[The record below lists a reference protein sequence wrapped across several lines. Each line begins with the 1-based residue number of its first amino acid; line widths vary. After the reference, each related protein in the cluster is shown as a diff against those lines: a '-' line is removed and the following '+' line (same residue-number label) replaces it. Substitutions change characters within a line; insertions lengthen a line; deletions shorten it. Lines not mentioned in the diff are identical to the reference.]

1 MGSVRRKTITRKLPD
16 HAEVF
21 IRNDDRFARW
31 VDGRG
36 QKQTAKVIVGRNGL
50 DRIIVQSKTYTA
62 KYRDADGITREEA
75 TGCRD
80 IQAARAVLQ
89 DLETRV
95 EKVKA
100 GILSSAEDRI
110 SKHQRTAIAD
120 QIGAYLTKLDS
131 DDTSSDHRDNVS
143 RSLNRIF
150 EHCAFSTLADFNR
163 ESAEGYFAHA
173 KKRGAS
179 ARTRNLDR
187 SALVAFCNW
196 CIETN
201 RLAANPFDRIK
212 KANEEADRRLI
223 RRTLAVD
230 EIERLLDATRRRPL
244 METMTIRTGK
254 NKGQLKAN
262 VRPEVQAEK
271 QRLGYE
277 RALVYACLIYTGL
290 RKSELASLA
299 VGQVVL
305 DAEPAYI
312 ILDAADEKSRRGAC
326 LPLHPELARHIR
338 IWIEEKAGLEGGKLG
353 PDVPLFYVPTGLDRI
368 FNRDLEL
375 AGIAK
380 RDGLGRVVDVHSLRH
395 CHASLLAR
403 LGVTPAVAQKSMRHS
418 DIRLTMDVY
427 THVEV
432 EEVAV
437 AVSMLPSH
445 IFASIDDARRDFPEK
460 PESRV
465 APDVAPKTVHEGQIV
480 TNPANLS
487 DAPVEK
493 NVDSTIDVSAC
504 PDKRKRP
511 LTTHVNDLFQ
521 EREKGFEPST
531 SSLGS

>member
-1 MGSVRRKTITRKLPD
+1 MGSVRRKTNTKKFPEN
-16 HAEVF
+16 AEVF
-21 IRNDDRFARW
+21 IRNEGRFARW
-31 VDGRG
+31 VDGKG
-36 QKQTAKVIVGRNGL
+36 QKRTAKVIVGRDGS

-62 KYRDADGITREEA
+62 KYRDADGVTREVA

-89 DLETRV
+89 DLETRA

-100 GILSSAEDRI
+100 GIVSSAEDRI

-120 QIGAYLTKLDS
+120 HIAAYMTKLDS
-131 DDTSSDHRDNVS
+131 DDTSADHRDNVS

-150 EHCAFSTLADFNR
+150 EHCAFSTLSDFNR
-163 ESAEGYFAHA
+163 ESAEGYFANA

-230 EIERLLDATRRRPL
+230 EIERLLDAARRRPL
-244 METMTIRTGK
+244 IETMTIRTGK

-262 VRPEVQAEK
+262 VRPEVRAEK
-271 QRLGYE
+271 ERLGYE

-299 VGQVVL
+299 IGQVVL
-305 DAEPAYI
+305 DTETAHFV
-312 ILDAADEKSRRGAC
+312 LNAADEKARRGAR
-326 LPLHPELARHIR
+326 LPLHPQLATGIR
-338 IWIEEKAGLEGGKLG
+338 FWIEERTKLEGGELCE
-353 PDVPLFYVPTGLDRI
+353 DVPLFYVPTGLDRI

-380 RDGLGRVVDVHSLRH
+380 RDALGRVVDVHSLRH
-395 CHASLLAR
+395 CHASLLAQS
-403 LGVTPAVAQKSMRHS
+403 GVAPAVAQKSMRHS

-432 EEVAV
+432 AEVAGAV
-437 AVSMLPSH
+437 ATLPSH
-445 IFASIDDARRDFPEK
+445 ILGSILNQRGCESGTPDSQFAPEF
-460 PESRV
+460 
-465 APDVAPKTVHEGQIV
+465 APKTVQEGQIV
-480 TNPANLS
+480 TNPGNLS
-487 DAPVEK
+487 GETADK
-493 NVDSTIDVSAC
+493 SVDSTIDVSAC

-511 LTTHVNDLFQ
+511 LTTRVNGLLQ
-521 EREKGFEPST
+521 ERERGFEPPT

>member
-1 MGSVRRKTITRKLPD
+1 MGSVRRKTNTKKFPEN
-16 HAEVF
+16 AELF
-21 IRNDDRFARW
+21 IRNDGRFARW

-36 QKQTAKVIVGRNGL
+36 QKRTAKVTVGRDGL
-50 DRIIVQSKTYTA
+50 DRIVVQSKTYTA
-62 KYRDADGITREEA
+62 KYRDADGVTREVA

-80 IQAARAVLQ
+80 IQAARAILQ
-89 DLETRV
+89 DLETRA

-100 GILSSAEDRI
+100 GIVSSTEDRI
-110 SKHQRTAIAD
+110 SKHQRTPIAD
-120 QIGAYLTKLDS
+120 HIAAYMTKLDS
-131 DDTSSDHRDNVS
+131 DDTSADHRDNVS

-150 EHCAFSTLADFNR
+150 EHCGYATISDFNR

-201 RLAANPFDRIK
+201 RMAANPFNRIK

-230 EIERLLDATRRRPL
+230 EIERLLDAARHRPL
-244 METMTIRTGK
+244 IETMTIRTGK

-262 VRPEVQAEK
+262 VRPEVRTEK
-271 QRLGYE
+271 ERLGYE
-277 RALVYACLIYTGL
+277 RALIYASLIYTGL

-299 VGQVVL
+299 IGQVVL
-305 DAEPAYI
+305 DVETAH
-312 ILDAADEKSRRGAC
+312 LVLNAADEKARRGAH
-326 LPLHPELARHIR
+326 LPLHPQLAKAIR
-338 IWIEEKAGLEGGKLG
+338 LWIEERTKLEGELRE
-353 PDVPLFYVPTGLDRI
+353 DTPLFYVPTGLDRI

-380 RDGLGRVVDVHSLRH
+380 RDALGRVVDVHSLRH
-395 CHASLLAR
+395 CHASLLAQS
-403 LGVTPAVAQKSMRHS
+403 GVAPAVAQKSMRHS

-427 THVEV
+427 THVEI
-432 EEVAV
+432 EEVAG
-437 AVSMLPSH
+437 AVSTLPSH
-445 IFASIDDARRDFPEK
+445 ILGGILDHRPRECERPDSQSA
-460 PESRV
+460 PES
-465 APDVAPKTVHEGQIV
+465 APKTVHEGQMV
-480 TNPANLS
+480 TNPGNLS
-487 DAPVEK
+487 DASVEE
-493 NVDSTIDVSAC
+493 NADSTIDVSAC

-511 LTTHVNDLFQ
+511 LTTGVNDLFQ